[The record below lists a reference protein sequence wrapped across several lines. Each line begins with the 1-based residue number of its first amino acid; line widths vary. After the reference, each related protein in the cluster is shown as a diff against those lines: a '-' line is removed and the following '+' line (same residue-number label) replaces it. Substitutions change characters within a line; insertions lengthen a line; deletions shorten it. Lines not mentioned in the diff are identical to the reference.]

1 MSESVTN
8 ASTTASRVR
17 IEHVSKTF
25 EVQADR
31 RQEQQTIVALDD
43 VSLDIADGEIVA
55 LTGLSGCGKTTLLR
69 IIMGLETASSG
80 TVYANGKEVTGCGYD
95 RGLVFQQAQL
105 LPWRNALQNVEFGL
119 EVQGVPEQE
128 RHQRARAML
137 RLVGLEDS
145 AGRRPDQLSGGM
157 QQRVGLARAL
167 SIDPAVLLMDE
178 PFAALDA
185 QTREGLQ
192 MEVLRIQAETHK
204 TVVFVTHDLDEA
216 ILIADRV
223 VLMYPKPGRIGRIF
237 EVDLPKPRADFGTIR
252 GLPAFAELRYE
263 LWRSLMDSGERL

>member
-1 MSESVTN
+1 MREPVTN
-8 ASTTASRVR
+8 AGTITSRVR
-17 IEHVSKTF
+17 IDHVSKTF
-25 EVQADR
+25 DVRTER
-31 RQEQQTIVALDD
+31 GHEQVAALDD
-43 VSLDIADGEIVA
+43 VSLDIADGEVIA

-69 IIMGLETASSG
+69 IIMGLETATSG
-80 TVYANGKEVTGCGYD
+80 TVQASGKEVTGCGYD

-105 LPWRNALQNVEFGL
+105 LPWRSALQNVEFGL

-128 RHQRARAML
+128 RHERAREML
-137 RLVGLEDS
+137 ALVGLADS
-145 AGRRPDQLSGGM
+145 ADRRPDQLSGGM

-192 MEVLRIQAETHK
+192 LEVLRIQAETHK

-237 EVDLPKPRADFGTIR
+237 DVDLPKPRTDFATIR

-263 LWRSLMDSGERL
+263 LWRSLMDSGDRH